1 MKGVFISLEGIEGTG
16 KSTQA
21 RLLSEALEKKGL
33 KTVLTAEPGGTAI
46 SRIIRDLLLDKAHR
60 GMDPMTELLL
70 YSAARRQH
78 LVELILPAL
87 GEGKVV
93 ITDRFSD
100 STRAYQGHARGLG
113 LSLIDSLDA
122 MVTGGLKPHLTLLLD
137 IDVET
142 GLGRNREAEKVDRL
156 ELEDIAFHER
166 VREGFLSIRRAE
178 PGRVRIIDA
187 KDGVARVGEAVLRA
201 VEKFLEER

>member
-21 RLLSEALEKKGL
+21 RLLSEALEKKGF

-46 SRIIRDLLLDKAHR
+46 SLGIRELLLDKAHR
-60 GMDPMTELLL
+60 GMDPVTELFL

-78 LVELILPAL
+78 LVEVIHPAL
-87 GEGKVV
+87 AEGRVV

-100 STRAYQGHARGLG
+100 STRAYQGHARGLD
-113 LSLIDSLDA
+113 LALIEDLDA
-122 MVTGGLKPHLTLLLD
+122 VVTGGLRPHLTLLLD
-137 IDVET
+137 VDVET
-142 GLGRNREAEKVDRL
+142 GLRRNREAEKVDRL

-166 VREGFLSIRRAE
+166 VREGFLSIAQAE
-178 PGRVRIIDA
+178 PERVRIIDA
-187 KDGVARVGEAVLRA
+187 KDGVAGVSEAVLRV
-201 VEKFLEER
+201 VENFLEER